1 MPLRF
6 YSIAVAAACLGLLAW
21 RTVVVAVDRA
31 REIKSRP
38 PSVLLASVGLDEDSR
53 IKRALDDQ
61 STEPSGKIEH
71 DLWSAFSGIRAH
83 TPSDAVVAVYVQL
96 SVKNESRIRALSY
109 LLYPR
114 TVRWYEPL
122 RQRFAAHPEELND
135 RIFVLSLAA
144 DPFELQQFFAK
155 VGEGPTWTLW
165 HYLGAPR

>member
-1 MPLRF
+1 MPQRLF
-6 YSIAVAAACLGLLAW
+6 SIAVAVVCLGLLAW
-21 RTVVVAVDRA
+21 RTVVVGADRG
-31 REIKSRP
+31 REIASRP
-38 PSVLLASVGLDEDSR
+38 PSVLWASLRRDEDSR
-53 IKRALDDQ
+53 IQRALVEQ
-61 STEPSGKIEH
+61 STDPSGKLEY
-71 DLWSAFSGIRAH
+71 DLWSAFEGIRAA
-83 TPSDAVVAVYVQL
+83 TPKDAVVAVYVQL
-96 SVKNESRIRALSY
+96 SVKNESRIRAMSY

-135 RIFVLSLAA
+135 RIYVLSFAA